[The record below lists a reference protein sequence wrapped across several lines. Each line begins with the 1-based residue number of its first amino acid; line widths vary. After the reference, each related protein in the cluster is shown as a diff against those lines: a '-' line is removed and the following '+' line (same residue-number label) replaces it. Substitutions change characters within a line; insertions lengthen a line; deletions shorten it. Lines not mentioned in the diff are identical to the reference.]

1 MLKKIL
7 YSMSSV
13 ASAKSATATTPAK
26 VALITGGHIYSVF
39 LDDFADCDFSGT
51 TLFIGFLTTSANEL
65 PSFFVLVSF
74 LFILFICYELTRYN
88 WPGRLLSG

>member
-1 MLKKIL
+1 MPEPE
-7 YSMSSV
+7 
-13 ASAKSATATTPAK
+13 ATE
-26 VALITGGHIYSVF
+26 F

-74 LFILFICYELTRYN
+74 LFMNQDAPGCRVVLGARGGCTRE
-88 WPGRLLSG
+88 GALRGDAARAGCGLAVLLACTQI